1 MLRSFLTRPGRG
13 AERGRGWPVIAAAL
27 AGSLVTG
34 GCSSPPIPEGWEALG
49 PRKGGHVGPSIDA
62 GESGTGRFVEAML
75 ESFEAPAAMALAEEF
90 DAERRPPA
98 SEGYDRAVDRLIAEL
113 FGAGYGD
120 VGAGADAGF
129 LLEVVSEPMAQPS
142 WTPVSAEIALR
153 GRGARGRERRIVI
166 SGFSE
171 ASDVE
176 RTMLPEGVPSYSVSG
191 VPVFALEDVVEG
203 SVYVTDQSVRKVS
216 EEAAERGAAAV
227 VSSFQLPYAKDPTGR
242 DRHFDAIFEGRVR
255 PGSTLPAMYVS
266 LRTAENIRQA
276 AGSGAI
282 LDVRAEVRTA
292 VRELRTVVATI
303 VGAER
308 PEEVVYVVAHVS
320 GSGANDNAAGAA
332 AVVELA
338 RTIKRSIS
346 AGTIERPRRSIR
358 FVFGNEAEAGGTA
371 LDNASDTPVAGI
383 VADMIGASYARTGAI
398 CLLERGWD
406 PGAVVPLAPDVHT
419 PWGAGSVAEEDIL
432 PNGLAIVLRQAL
444 VDVGESVVAS
454 GEAPWVTRE
463 HPWEGGSDHDDFL
476 DRGVAAALVWHFTDF
491 SYSTSLDR
499 MDHVDAEELRR
510 TTCAIGAAALAV
522 ADMVPGDLRR
532 HLDSLNLEA
541 RLRMDAARAEG
552 GEGLPAAWKDWFD
565 GARFWLR
572 ALAGGKSLPDLDPLE
587 PIGEG

>member
-1 MLRSFLTRPGRG
+1 M
-13 AERGRGWPVIAAAL
+13 
-27 AGSLVTG
+27 
-34 GCSSPPIPEGWEALG
+34 
-49 PRKGGHVGPSIDA
+49 
-62 GESGTGRFVEAML
+62 
-75 ESFEAPAAMALAEEF
+75 
-90 DAERRPPA
+90 
-98 SEGYDRAVDRLIAEL
+98 
-113 FGAGYGD
+113 
-120 VGAGADAGF
+120 
-129 LLEVVSEPMAQPS
+129 
-142 WTPVSAEIALR
+142 
-153 GRGARGRERRIVI
+153 
-166 SGFSE
+166 
-171 ASDVE
+171 
-176 RTMLPEGVPSYSVSG
+176 
-191 VPVFALEDVVEG
+191 FALEDVVEG
-203 SVYVTDQSVRKVS
+203 SVYVTDRPCARCPRRRRS
-216 EEAAERGAAAV
+216 GAAAV

-338 RTIKRSIS
+338 RTIKRSIA
-346 AGTIERPRRSIR
+346 AGAIERPRRSIR

-463 HPWEGGSDHDDFL
+463 HPWEGGATTTTSSTA
-476 DRGVAAALVWHFTDF
+476 VAAARVWHLTDF
-491 SYSTSLDR
+491 SHSTSLDR
-499 MDHVDAEELRR
+499 MVHVDGEELRR
-510 TTCAIGAAALAV
+510 TTCAIGAAALAI

-552 GEGLPAAWKDWFD
+552 VEGLAAAWKSWFD

-572 ALAGGKSLPDLDPLE
+572 ALAGEVPPDLDPLE
-587 PIGEG
+587 PIGEGWSGAAGRELRGPGGDLPHVDHLPGDPLAALASSSSCAATCWWRRRAALGAGGLLRFDRVGGSGGEHDAIPQARRTDAHRLGHRLRRRFYGDLRGRRTARRHVGREDVEADPRITGRAGGLPDERGTSRWTRRSCTARPQLGAVGRIENILHPSEVARLVMERTDHRLIVGPGAYRLRATTGIRTRNS